1 MKTLGGGKSMEYNKV
16 IVPLDGSKLAESV
29 LPHVEKIAK
38 GCAIPQVVL
47 VTVTEPI
54 RVKTPKGERI
64 EQLPAKYQ
72 TSVIYYGNTADIGG
86 GVIVPNRIL
95 DLPVTIG
102 KMAKT
107 GYDYLTRI
115 AEKLERK
122 GIQVTIAVLIGH
134 IAEEITHFAKE
145 EKADLIVMAS
155 RGKTILRRWDVG
167 NAAEKV
173 FRATDIPILL
183 VKPPAGF
190 KETKPV
196 RKGKAT

>member
-1 MKTLGGGKSMEYNKV
+1 VEYNKV

-38 GCAIPQVVL
+38 GCAIPQVIL
-47 VTVTEPI
+47 VTVTEPV
-54 RVKTPKGERI
+54 RVKTPTGERL
-64 EQLPAKYQ
+64 ERLPTWHSSPVLFYGSV
-72 TSVIYYGNTADIGG
+72 TSYWGGSQGVSG
-86 GVIVPNRIL
+86 GVVPASIT

-107 GYDYLTRI
+107 GYNYLAKI
-115 AEKLERK
+115 AEDLEKK
-122 GIQVTIAVLIGH
+122 GVQVTVAVLIGN
-134 IAEEITHFAKE
+134 IAEEITHFAQE

-155 RGKTILRRWDVG
+155 RGKTSLRRWDVG

-183 VKPPAGF
+183 VKPPVGF

-196 RKGKAT
+196 RKGKAL

>member
-1 MKTLGGGKSMEYNKV
+1 MDYNK
-16 IVPLDGSKLAESV
+16 ILVPLDGSKLAETV

-38 GCAIPQVVL
+38 GCAVPQVIL
-47 VTVTEPI
+47 VTVTQPV

-64 EQLPAKYQ
+64 EQLPVKYQ
-72 TSVIYYGNTADIGG
+72 SSIIYYGTSMSNIGG
-86 GVIVPNRIL
+86 EIVPATL
-95 DLPVTIG
+95 MDLPVTIG

-107 GYDYLTRI
+107 GYNYLARV
-115 AEKLERK
+115 AQKLK
-122 GIQVTIAVLIGH
+122 DNGIQVTIAVLIGD

-155 RGKTILRRWDVG
+155 RGKRGLRRWDVG

-173 FRATDIPILL
+173 FRSTDIPILM

-196 RKGKAT
+196 RKGKAL

>member
-1 MKTLGGGKSMEYNKV
+1 MDYNKV

-38 GCAIPQVVL
+38 GCAIPHVIL
-47 VTVTEPI
+47 VTVTEPV

-72 TSVIYYGNTADIGG
+72 GTRVYYGYIASTIAGA
-86 GVIVPNRIL
+86 IVPETIR

-107 GYDYLTRI
+107 GYNYLARI
-115 AEKLERK
+115 AQELEKD
-122 GIQVTIAVLIGH
+122 GIQVTIAVLIGN
-134 IAEEITHFAKE
+134 IAEEITRFAKE
-145 EKADLIVMAS
+145 ENADLIVMAS
-155 RGKTILRRWDVG
+155 RGRTSLRRWDVG

-196 RKGKAT
+196 RKGKAL

>member
-1 MKTLGGGKSMEYNKV
+1 VEYNKV

-38 GCAIPQVVL
+38 GCAIPQVIL
-47 VTVTEPI
+47 VTVTEPV
-54 RVKTPKGERI
+54 RVKTPKGERL
-64 EQLPAKYQ
+64 ERLPTWHSSPVLFYGSV
-72 TSVIYYGNTADIGG
+72 TSYWGGSQGVPG
-86 GVIVPNRIL
+86 GVVPASIT

-107 GYDYLTRI
+107 GYNYLANI
-115 AEKLERK
+115 AGDLEKK
-122 GIQVTIAVLIGH
+122 GVQVTVAVLIGN
-134 IAEEITHFAKE
+134 IAEEITRFAQE

-155 RGKTILRRWDVG
+155 RGKTSLRRWDVG

-173 FRATDIPILL
+173 FRTTDIPILM
-183 VKPPAGF
+183 VKPPVGF

-196 RKGKAT
+196 RKGKAL

>member
-1 MKTLGGGKSMEYNKV
+1 MDYNK
-16 IVPLDGSKLAESV
+16 ILVPLDGSELAETV
-29 LPHVEKIAK
+29 LPHVEKIAR
-38 GCAIPQVVL
+38 GCAVPQVIL
-47 VTVTEPI
+47 VTVTQPV

-64 EQLPAKYQ
+64 EQLPVKYQ
-72 TSVIYYGNTADIGG
+72 SSIIYYGTSMSNIGG
-86 GVIVPNRIL
+86 EIVPATL
-95 DLPVTIG
+95 MDLPVTIG

-107 GYDYLTRI
+107 GYNYLARV
-115 AEKLERK
+115 AQKLK
-122 GIQVTIAVLIGH
+122 DNGIQVTIAVLIGD

-155 RGKTILRRWDVG
+155 RGKRGLRRWDVG

-173 FRATDIPILL
+173 FRNTDIPILM

-196 RKGKAT
+196 RKGKAL

>member
-1 MKTLGGGKSMEYNKV
+1 VEYNKV

-29 LPHVEKIAK
+29 LPHVEKIAT
-38 GCAIPQVVL
+38 GCAIPQVIL
-47 VTVTEPI
+47 VTVTEPV
-54 RVKTPKGERI
+54 RVKTPKGERL
-64 EQLPAKYQ
+64 EQIQGRHPGRYSSTECNELL
-72 TSVIYYGNTADIGG
+72 GG
-86 GVIVPNRIL
+86 SRIVPGDAMPGALR

-107 GYDYLTRI
+107 GADYLTKV
-115 AEKLERK
+115 AQTLEKK
-122 GIQVTIAVLIGH
+122 GIQVTIAVLIGN
-134 IAEEITHFAKE
+134 IAEEVTHSPK
-145 EKADLIVMAS
+145 KKRQIDCDGQ
-155 RGKTILRRWDVG
+155 RGKTSLRRWDVG

-196 RKGKAT
+196 RKGKAL

>member
-1 MKTLGGGKSMEYNKV
+1 
-16 IVPLDGSKLAESV
+16 LDGSKLAETV
-29 LPHVEKIAK
+29 LPHVEKIAR
-38 GCAIPQVVL
+38 GCAVPQVIL
-47 VTVTEPI
+47 VTVTQPV

-64 EQLPAKYQ
+64 EQLPVKYQ
-72 TSVIYYGNTADIGG
+72 SSIIYYGTSMSNIGG
-86 GVIVPNRIL
+86 EIVPATL
-95 DLPVTIG
+95 MDLPVTIG

-107 GYDYLTRI
+107 GYDYLARV
-115 AEKLERK
+115 AQKLK
-122 GIQVTIAVLIGH
+122 DNGIQVTIAVLIGD

-155 RGKTILRRWDVG
+155 RGKRGLRRWDVG

-173 FRATDIPILL
+173 FRNTDIPILM

-196 RKGKAT
+196 RKGKAL

>member
-1 MKTLGGGKSMEYNKV
+1 VEYNKV

-38 GCAIPQVVL
+38 GCAIPQVIL
-47 VTVTEPI
+47 VTVTEPV
-54 RVKTPKGERI
+54 RVKTPKGERL
-64 EQLPAKYQ
+64 ERLPTWHSSPVLFYGSV
-72 TSVIYYGNTADIGG
+72 TSYWGGSQGVPG
-86 GVIVPNRIL
+86 GVVPTSIM

-107 GYDYLTRI
+107 GYNYLAKI
-115 AEKLERK
+115 AGDLEKK
-122 GIQVTIAVLIGH
+122 GVQVTVAVLIGN
-134 IAEEITHFAKE
+134 IAEEITHFAQE

-155 RGKTILRRWDVG
+155 RGKTSLRRWDVG

-196 RKGKAT
+196 RKGKAL

>member
-1 MKTLGGGKSMEYNKV
+1 MEYNKV

-38 GCAIPQVVL
+38 GCAIPQVIL
-47 VTVTEPI
+47 VTVTEPV
-54 RVKTPKGERI
+54 RVKTPKGERL
-64 EQLPAKYQ
+64 ERLPTWHSSPVLFYGSV
-72 TSVIYYGNTADIGG
+72 TSYWGGSQGVPG
-86 GVIVPNRIL
+86 GVVPASIT

-107 GYDYLTRI
+107 GYNYLAKI
-115 AEKLERK
+115 AGDLEKK
-122 GIQVTIAVLIGH
+122 GVQVTVAVLIGN
-134 IAEEITHFAKE
+134 IAEEITHFAQE
-145 EKADLIVMAS
+145 EKTDLIVMAS
-155 RGKTILRRWDVG
+155 RGKTSLRRWDVG

-173 FRATDIPILL
+173 FRATDIPIML

-196 RKGKAT
+196 RKGKAL

>member
-1 MKTLGGGKSMEYNKV
+1 MDYNK
-16 IVPLDGSKLAESV
+16 ILVPLDGSKLAETV

-38 GCAIPQVVL
+38 GCAVPQVIL
-47 VTVTEPI
+47 VTVTQPV

-64 EQLPAKYQ
+64 EQLPVKYQ
-72 TSVIYYGNTADIGG
+72 SAIIYYGTSMSNIGG
-86 GVIVPNRIL
+86 EIVPATL
-95 DLPVTIG
+95 MDLPVTIG

-107 GYDYLTRI
+107 GYNYLARV
-115 AEKLERK
+115 AQKLK
-122 GIQVTIAVLIGH
+122 DNGIQVTIAVLIGD

-155 RGKTILRRWDVG
+155 RGKRGLRRWDVG

-173 FRATDIPILL
+173 FRNTDIPILM

-196 RKGKAT
+196 RKGKAI

>member
-1 MKTLGGGKSMEYNKV
+1 MEYNKV

-38 GCAIPQVVL
+38 GCAIPQVIL

-72 TSVIYYGNTADIGG
+72 GPVLYYGNTMSSVA
-86 GVIVPNRIL
+86 GVIVPETMR

-107 GYDYLTRI
+107 GYNYLSHI
-115 AEKLERK
+115 AEKLEKK
-122 GIQVTIAVLIGH
+122 GIQVTIAVLIGN

-155 RGKTILRRWDVG
+155 RGKTSLRRWDVG

-196 RKGKAT
+196 RKGKAL

>member
-1 MKTLGGGKSMEYNKV
+1 MEYNKV

-38 GCAIPQVVL
+38 GCAIPQVIL
-47 VTVTEPI
+47 VTVTEPV

-64 EQLPAKYQ
+64 EQLPTWHK
-72 TSVIYYGNTADIGG
+72 SPVLFYGTVMSWAGS
-86 GVIVPNRIL
+86 GVVQGDVVPGPIK

-107 GYDYLTRI
+107 GYNYLAKI
-115 AEKLERK
+115 ADELQKK
-122 GIQVTIAVLIGH
+122 GVQVTVAVLIGN

-155 RGKTILRRWDVG
+155 RGKTSLRRWDVG

-173 FRATDIPILL
+173 FRATDVPILL

-196 RKGKAT
+196 RKGKAL

>member
-1 MKTLGGGKSMEYNKV
+1 VEYNKV

-38 GCAIPQVVL
+38 GCAIPQVIL
-47 VTVTEPI
+47 VTVTEPV
-54 RVKTPKGERI
+54 RVKTPKGERL
-64 EQLPAKYQ
+64 ERLPTWHSSPVLFYGSV
-72 TSVIYYGNTADIGG
+72 TSYWGGSQGVPG
-86 GVIVPNRIL
+86 GVVPASL
-95 DLPVTIG
+95 TDLPVTIG

-107 GYDYLTRI
+107 GYNYLAKI
-115 AEKLERK
+115 AGDLEKK
-122 GIQVTIAVLIGH
+122 GVQVTVAVLIGN
-134 IAEEITHFAKE
+134 IAEEITHFAQE

-155 RGKTILRRWDVG
+155 RGKTSLRRWDVG

-183 VKPPAGF
+183 VKPPVGF

-196 RKGKAT
+196 RKGKAL